1 MKQKLLKCLGKAI
14 PMLIITMLLGSAAF
28 AQKNVSGKVT
38 GPDGK
43 AVGGATV
50 SVKGTAVATSSSAD
64 GSYIIAVPAGGPR
77 HGATRAGDLPR
88 HDVADAPAYLPVHLE
103 RCLRRPPAVSTCAT
117 FRPAGNR
124 RR

>member
-50 SVKGTAVATSSSAD
+50 SVKGTAVLLHHQPMVLIS
-64 GSYIIAVPAGGPR
+64 
-77 HGATRAGDLPR
+77 LQ
-88 HDVADAPAYLPVHLE
+88 YLLE
-103 RCLRRPPAVSTCAT
+103 ELH
-117 FRPAGNR
+117 
-124 RR
+124 